1 MKVEELKE
9 NKLFW
14 REGQTA
20 LSFVFI
26 LGVTLVLIG
35 ITLAI
40 LTISFL
46 NSTAGFQASQRAL
59 AAATSGADDALL
71 QLVRNRSF
79 SDTTGY
85 VVSVASDSTTV
96 TVTQNSPVVGQATIV
111 SSARASVYERKIR
124 VIVSVDQATGEGKVI
139 SRKRI

>member
-1 MKVEELKE
+1 VAIFKG
-9 NKLFW
+9 NKFFL
-14 REGQTA
+14 RKGQTA
-20 LSFVFI
+20 LSFVFV

-46 NSTAGFQASQRAL
+46 NSTTGFQASQRAL
-59 AAATSGADDALL
+59 AASASGVDDALL

-85 VVSVASDSTTV
+85 TVVVGSDSAVV
-96 TVTQNSPVVGQATIV
+96 TVTQNSPVVGQATII
-111 SSARASVYERKIR
+111 STARASIYERKIR
-124 VIVSVDQATGEGKVI
+124 VIASVQPITGEVKII